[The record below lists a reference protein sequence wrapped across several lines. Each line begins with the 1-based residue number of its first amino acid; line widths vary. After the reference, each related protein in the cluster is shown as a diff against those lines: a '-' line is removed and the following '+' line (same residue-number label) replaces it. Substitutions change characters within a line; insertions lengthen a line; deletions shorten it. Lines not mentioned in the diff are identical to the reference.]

1 MTAAID
7 PLSAPTLTAAMR
19 AGLALWPDLRVTF
32 TGARGEPTSSLSAL
46 FERGRR
52 LAGGLYAHGLRA
64 GDSIAMQLPNW
75 PEAVVTFVAAA
86 ELGLTL
92 VPIVHVYGP
101 SELQFILGQSGAAAL
116 VIPDQWRGISFP
128 DRILP
133 AVRPSTLQ
141 QVIVLGDD
149 VPDGFVSWQSVI
161 DSAVEFPEANPRP
174 DDRTLLLYTSGTTGE
189 PKGVVHTHQTLI
201 AEIGQVLRY
210 MDNEEGDVSLVSF
223 PIGHMA
229 GVLGCARLFMR
240 NRHSIFLDVWDA
252 KLAAQVVVDYGVT
265 STAGTPFHLISLFE
279 AADAAGLSLSS
290 FRSIMLGA
298 TTVAPSLIQQAD
310 ERGIKAYRC
319 YGSTEQPT
327 ISSGKPSD
335 SFEDRAYTDGHLLPG
350 VEVRILDD
358 DDHDLP
364 FGEPG
369 EIVTRGPDLTPG
381 YTNPEHDVATRLP
394 GGWFRTGDIGVLD
407 ERGYLTITDRK
418 KDIIIRAGENIASRE
433 VEDVLVTHEG
443 VREVAVIG
451 LPDERYGERVC
462 AVVVAAGDGLT
473 LDDVRAHVAA
483 AGLAKQKTPESL
495 VIVDEMPRTA
505 SGKIQKAVLRDR
517 LKG

>member
-7 PLSAPTLTAAMR
+7 PLSAPTVTAAMR
-19 AGLALWPDLRVTF
+19 AGLAQWPEIEVTF
-32 TGARGEPTSSLSAL
+32 TGARGEPTQSLAAL
-46 FERGRR
+46 FARGRR

-64 GDSIAMQLPNW
+64 GDAIAMQLPNW

-92 VPIVHVYGP
+92 VPVVHIYGQ
-101 SELQFILGQSGAAAL
+101 SELKFVLRQSGAVAL

-128 DRILP
+128 DRIQP
-133 AVRPSTLQ
+133 ADRPDTLRH
-141 QVIVLGDD
+141 VIVLGDD
-149 VPDGFVSWQSVI
+149 VPEGFVSWQSVM
-161 DSAVEFPEANPRP
+161 DSAGEYPVSNPSP

-189 PKGVVHTHQTLI
+189 PKGVVHTHRTLI
-201 AEIGQVLRY
+201 AEIAQVLRY
-210 MDNEEGDVSLVSF
+210 MDSEEGDVALVSF

-229 GVLGCARLFMR
+229 GVLGCIRLFVR

-252 KLAAQVVVDYGVT
+252 ALAARLVDEYGVT

-279 AADAAGLSLSS
+279 AADAAGLSLAS
-290 FRSIMLGA
+290 FRSFMLGA
-298 TTVAPSLIQQAD
+298 TTVAPSLIEQAD
-310 ERGIKAYRC
+310 ARGIRAYRC

-327 ISSGKPSD
+327 ISSGRPSD
-335 SFEDRAYTDGHLLPG
+335 SFQDRAFTDGHLLPG

-364 FGEPG
+364 FGSAG

-381 YTNPEHDVATRLP
+381 YTNPEHDAATRLP

-407 ERGYLTITDRK
+407 ERGFLTITDRK
-418 KDIIIRAGENIASRE
+418 KDIIIRGGENIASRE
-433 VEDVLVTHEG
+433 VEDVLVTHAG

-462 AVVVAAGDGLT
+462 AVVVAAGEGLS

-483 AGLAKQKTPESL
+483 AGLARQKTPESL

>member
-1 MTAAID
+1 MTAATD

-19 AGLALWPDLRVTF
+19 AGLALWPDLNVTF

-52 LAGGLYAHGLRA
+52 LAGGLSAHGLRA

-101 SELQFILGQSGAAAL
+101 SELQFILRQSGAAAL

-133 AVRPSTLQ
+133 AARPSTLQ

-149 VPDGFVSWQSVI
+149 VPDGFVSWQSVV
-161 DSAVEFPEANPRP
+161 DSAVEFPEANPHP

-189 PKGVVHTHQTLI
+189 PKGVVHTHRTLI
-201 AEIGQVLRY
+201 AEIGQVLHY
-210 MDNEEGDVSLVSF
+210 MDSEEGDVSLVSF

-252 KLAAQVVVDYGVT
+252 KLAAQVVEEYGVT
-265 STAGTPFHLISLFE
+265 STSGTPFHLISLFE
-279 AADAAGLSLSS
+279 AADAAGLSLST

-350 VEVRILDD
+350 VEVRILGD

-364 FGEPG
+364 CGQPG
-369 EIVTRGPDLTPG
+369 EIVSRGPDLTPG
-381 YTNPEHDVATRLP
+381 YTNPEHDAATRLP
-394 GGWFRTGDIGVLD
+394 GGWFRTGDIGVRAPDGYITLQGRRSD
-407 ERGYLTITDRK
+407 LIISGGFNIYPREIEELILEQPGVLEATVVGAPDAVRG
-418 KDIIIRAGENIASRE
+418 E
-433 VEDVLVTHEG
+433 VP
-443 VREVAVIG
+443 VA
-451 LPDERYGERVC
+451 Y
-462 AVVVAAGDGLT
+462 VVVDPAKFDETAAMAYLRT
-473 LDDVRAHVAA
+473 QLASFKHPRAFVR
-483 AGLAKQKTPESL
+483 
-495 VIVDEMPRTA
+495 VDALPRTA
-505 SGKIQKAVLRDR
+505 LGKVQKR
-517 LKG
+517 LLPVWQP